1 MGKIEGG
8 AAEVIARVIV
18 TVKQAFP
25 KCTVEEISTE
35 CEYPYLIVSLGRR
48 EVEDEDIRKLLD
60 NDLIEHFSFCVE
72 DSELFLKLLVSYNP
86 PVEEEV

>member
-25 KCTVEEISTE
+25 KCTVE
-35 CEYPYLIVSLGRR
+35 
-48 EVEDEDIRKLLD
+48 D
-60 NDLIEHFSFCVE
+60 
-72 DSELFLKLLVSYNP
+72 LFLKLAVSYNP
-86 PVEEEV
+86 PVEGEV